1 LEESDAPASSRPEHT
16 GHRDGEAER
25 RQLLLNRA
33 NHFRIGPQAGGRVKE
48 GTQARPEPMTRAGAS
63 RLPLLAGATGLVGRA
78 LLVRLLAADRR
89 QRVVVL
95 ARKPLPV
102 TVARDPRLTVLVG
115 DMAALTGEAGAIDDV
130 YIALGTTIKVA
141 GSEAAFRAVDHDLV
155 VAIAR
160 RARAAGARRL
170 AVVSALGA
178 DRRSRVFYNR
188 VKGEMEDAVTGLGY
202 ESVVLARPS
211 LLLGDRESLGQP
223 TRAGEVW
230 AARLLGPLLPIVP
243 AGVRPIAAPVV
254 AAAMVAALDRAEPGT
269 RVLSSADLQRLG
281 RG

>member
-1 LEESDAPASSRPEHT
+1 VDSRAS
-16 GHRDGEAER
+16 
-25 RQLLLNRA
+25 
-33 NHFRIGPQAGGRVKE
+33 
-48 GTQARPEPMTRAGAS
+48 ARPTTA
-63 RLPLLAGATGLVGRA
+63 LLAGATGLVGRA
-78 LLVRLLAADRR
+78 LLARLLGADRR
-89 QRVVVL
+89 ERVIVL
-95 ARKPLPV
+95 ARKPLP
-102 TVARDPRLTVLVG
+102 TTIARDPRLTVLVG
-115 DMAALTGEAGAIDDV
+115 DMAALAVESSPIDDA
-130 YIALGTTIKVA
+130 YIALGTTIRVA
-141 GSEAAFRAVDHDLV
+141 GSEAAFRAVDLDLV

-160 RARAAGARRL
+160 AARQAGARRL

-188 VKGEMEDAVTGLGY
+188 VKGEMEETVGALGY

-223 TRAGEVW
+223 TRSGEVW
-230 AARLLGPLLPIVP
+230 AARLLGPLLPLVP

-254 AAAMVAALDRAEPGT
+254 AAAMVAAVDEAEPGT

>member
-1 LEESDAPASSRPEHT
+1 VDSRAS
-16 GHRDGEAER
+16 
-25 RQLLLNRA
+25 
-33 NHFRIGPQAGGRVKE
+33 
-48 GTQARPEPMTRAGAS
+48 ARPTTA
-63 RLPLLAGATGLVGRA
+63 LLAGATGLVGRA
-78 LLVRLLAADRR
+78 LLARLLGADRR
-89 QRVVVL
+89 ERVIVL
-95 ARKPLPV
+95 ARKPLP
-102 TVARDPRLTVLVG
+102 TTIARDPRLTVLVG
-115 DMAALTGEAGAIDDV
+115 DMVTLAVESSPIDDA

-141 GSEAAFRAVDHDLV
+141 GSEAAFRAVDFDLV

-160 RARAAGARRL
+160 AAREAGARRL

-188 VKGEMEDAVTGLGY
+188 VKGDMEEAVAALGY

-211 LLLGDRESLGQP
+211 LLLGDRASLGQP
-223 TRAGEVW
+223 TRPGEVW
-230 AARLLGPLLPIVP
+230 AARLLGPLLPVVP

-269 RVLSSADLQRLG
+269 RVLSSTDLQRLG

>member
-1 LEESDAPASSRPEHT
+1 MDLRS
-16 GHRDGEAER
+16 GAETPT
-25 RQLLLNRA
+25 A
-33 NHFRIGPQAGGRVKE
+33 
-48 GTQARPEPMTRAGAS
+48 
-63 RLPLLAGATGLVGRA
+63 LLAGATGLVGRA
-78 LLVRLLAADRR
+78 LLVRLLAAERR
-89 QRVVVL
+89 QRVIVV
-95 ARKPLPV
+95 ARKPLPS
-102 TVARDPRLTVLVG
+102 TSARDPRLTVRIG
-115 DMAALTGEAGAIDDV
+115 DMVTLAGESGAIDDA

-141 GSEAAFRAVDHDLV
+141 GSEAAFRAVDLDLV

-170 AVVSALGA
+170 AVISALGA
-178 DRRSRVFYNR
+178 DRRSRVFYSR

-202 ESVVLARPS
+202 ESVVLARPA
-211 LLLGDRESLGQP
+211 LLLGDRESMGQP

-243 AGVRPIAAPVV
+243 AGVRPIAATVV
-254 AAAMVAALDRAEPGT
+254 AAATVDALDHAEPGT

>member
-1 LEESDAPASSRPEHT
+1 MDSGADARMAT
-16 GHRDGEAER
+16 
-25 RQLLLNRA
+25 
-33 NHFRIGPQAGGRVKE
+33 
-48 GTQARPEPMTRAGAS
+48 T
-63 RLPLLAGATGLVGRA
+63 LLAGATGLVGRA
-78 LLVRLLAADRR
+78 LLVRLLGADRR

-95 ARKPLPV
+95 ARKPLPA
-102 TVARDPRLTVLVG
+102 TIARDPRLTVLVG
-115 DMAALTGEAGAIDDV
+115 DMAALAGEAGAIDDV

-141 GSEAAFRAVDHDLV
+141 GSEAAFRAVDLDLV

-160 RARAAGARRL
+160 AARQAGARRL

-188 VKGEMEDAVTGLGY
+188 VKGEMEETVAGLGY

-223 TRAGEVW
+223 SRPGEVW
-230 AARLLGPLLPIVP
+230 AARLLGPLLPLVP
-243 AGVRPIAAPVV
+243 AGVRPITASTV
-254 AAAMVAALDRAEPGT
+254 AAAMVAALDQAGPGT

>member
-1 LEESDAPASSRPEHT
+1 MDPRLD
-16 GHRDGEAER
+16 
-25 RQLLLNRA
+25 
-33 NHFRIGPQAGGRVKE
+33 
-48 GTQARPEPMTRAGAS
+48 TRAATV
-63 RLPLLAGATGLVGRA
+63 LLAGATGLVGRA
-78 LLVRLLAADRR
+78 LLARLLSGERT

-95 ARKPLPV
+95 ARKPLP
-102 TVARDPRLTVLVG
+102 TTAARDPRLTVLVG
-115 DMAALTGEAGAIDDV
+115 DMAALALEAGAIEDV
-130 YIALGTTIKVA
+130 YVALGTTIKVA
-141 GSEAAFRAVDHDLV
+141 GSEAAFRAVDFDLV
-155 VAIAR
+155 VAV
-160 RARAAGARRL
+160 ARAARQAGARRL

-188 VKGEMEDAVTGLGY
+188 VKGDMEEAVGALGY
-202 ESVVLARPS
+202 QSVVLARPS
-211 LLLGDRESLGQP
+211 LLLGDRASLGQP

-230 AARLLGPLLPIVP
+230 AARLLGPLLPLVP

>member
-1 LEESDAPASSRPEHT
+1 MDPRTS
-16 GHRDGEAER
+16 
-25 RQLLLNRA
+25 
-33 NHFRIGPQAGGRVKE
+33 AGTPTV
-48 GTQARPEPMTRAGAS
+48 
-63 RLPLLAGATGLVGRA
+63 LLAGATGLVGRA
-78 LLVRLLAADRR
+78 LLVRLLAAERR
-89 QRVVVL
+89 QRVIVV
-95 ARKPLPV
+95 ARKPLPA
-102 TVARDPRLTVLVG
+102 TSARDPRLTVRVG
-115 DMAALTGEAGAIDDV
+115 EMATLAGESGTLDDA

-141 GSEAAFRAVDHDLV
+141 GSEAAFRAVDFDLV
-155 VAIAR
+155 VAVAR

-178 DRRSRVFYNR
+178 DRRSRIFYNC
-188 VKGEMEDAVTGLGY
+188 VKGEMEEAVTGLGY

-211 LLLGDRESLGQP
+211 LLIGDRESLGQP

-243 AGVRPIAAPVV
+243 ASVRPIAATVV
-254 AAAMVAALDRAEPGT
+254 AAATVDALDHAEPGT

>member
-1 LEESDAPASSRPEHT
+1 MDPRDPASTPT
-16 GHRDGEAER
+16 A
-25 RQLLLNRA
+25 
-33 NHFRIGPQAGGRVKE
+33 
-48 GTQARPEPMTRAGAS
+48 
-63 RLPLLAGATGLVGRA
+63 LLAGATGLVGRA
-78 LLVRLLAADRR
+78 LLDRLLASDRQ

-95 ARKPLPV
+95 ARKPLAASI
-102 TVARDPRLTVLVG
+102 ARHPQLTVLVG
-115 DMAALTGEAGAIDDV
+115 DMAALVGEAGAIGDV

-141 GSEAAFRAVDHDLV
+141 GSEAAFRAIDLDLV

-160 RARAAGARRL
+160 AARAAGARRL

-178 DRRSRVFYNR
+178 ERRSRVFYNR
-188 VKGEMEDAVTGLGY
+188 VKGEMEEAVAGLGY

-223 TRAGEVW
+223 TRSGEVW
-230 AARLLGPLLPIVP
+230 AARLLGPLLPMVP

-254 AAAMVAALDRAEPGT
+254 ATALVAALDHAEPGT

-281 RG
+281 GG